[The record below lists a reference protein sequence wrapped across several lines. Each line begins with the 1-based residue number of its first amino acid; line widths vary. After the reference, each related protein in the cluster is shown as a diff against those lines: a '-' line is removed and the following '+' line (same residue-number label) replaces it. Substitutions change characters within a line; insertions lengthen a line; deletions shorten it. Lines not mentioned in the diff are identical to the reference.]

1 MSAFRKIASL
11 GLAVIISTAAYSAHF
26 VGEQIAYLHQKLSL
40 PAKDRY
46 RATDWPTTEVA
57 LPKLEDQLVGHLQRI
72 SPATRPDFSIEPTV
86 LRLSR

>member
-26 VGEQIAYLHQKLSL
+26 VGEQIAYLNRKLS
-40 PAKDRY
+40 PTAEDHN
-46 RATDWPTTEVA
+46 RATDWPITEAA
-57 LPKLEDQLVGHLQRI
+57 LPKLEDQLVGHLQTI